1 MFAIKTNFNLQLMGF
16 HFHEEIINK
25 LHIYTAN
32 TFLCVEKSFQIYQWE
47 KDSFLYAYK
56 LTLLNLFYISKR
68 RQSKESAIT
77 FSTEA
82 TLKEN

>member
-1 MFAIKTNFNLQLMGF
+1 MFAIKTMFNLQLMGF

-25 LHIYTAN
+25 LHIYTTN

-47 KDSFLYAYK
+47 EDFLYAYE
-56 LTLLNLFYISKR
+56 LTLLTHLHLKR

-77 FSTEA
+77 FSIEA